1 VTELAG
7 SRVLVVGLGVSG
19 YAAARALRGVA
30 AAVRVTEGN
39 DSASIRARAATLL
52 RDGIAVE
59 IGGHDLDALEADL
72 AVLSPGIPPHSPVVR
87 ALVDR
92 GVPVISEVEC
102 AYRLAECDF
111 LAVTGTN
118 GKTTTT
124 SLLAAM
130 LREGGIECL
139 AAGNIGT
146 PLAEAVAQVSRD
158 GAIVLEASSFQLET
172 IERFRPGIA
181 VLLNVAE
188 DHMDWH
194 TSFDDYVAAKARLI
208 ENQRPGD
215 VFLPNFEDPLAMKI
229 AGAAASRVVPFSA
242 RALPEG
248 GIGVDGGH
256 IVYGASHIVPLDE
269 VPLPGLPGLEDTAAA
284 AGAALSYGVDGAAVR
299 RAIREF
305 RSLHHRLEVV
315 GVVDG
320 VTYID
325 DSKATNPHATLSAV
339 ETLENVVLVAGG
351 RSKGIDLSPLA
362 YTVPPVIA
370 VVALGEAAHEIER
383 IFDGIAPV
391 TLAADMDQAVRLAAG
406 RAEPGATVLLSPAC
420 ASLDMYE
427 NYAARG
433 RSFASAVGDLTHG
446 KRMS

>member
-1 VTELAG
+1 VTKLAG

-30 AAVRVTEGN
+30 ASVRVTEGN
-39 DSASIRARAATLL
+39 DTPAIRARAAALSSE
-52 RDGIAVE
+52 GISVE
-59 IGGHDLDALEADL
+59 IGGHDLDDPRADV
-72 AVLSPGIPPHSPVVR
+72 AVLSPGIPPHASVVR
-87 ALVDR
+87 ALVD
-92 GVPVISEVEC
+92 GDVPVIGEVEC
-102 AYRLAECDF
+102 AYRLAECQF
-111 LAVTGTN
+111 IAVTGTN

-130 LREGGIECL
+130 LHEGGVESL

-146 PLAEAVAQVSRD
+146 PLAEAVAQVSPD
-158 GAIVLEASSFQLET
+158 GVIVLEVSSFQLET
-172 IERFRPGIA
+172 IERFRPDVA
-181 VLLNVAE
+181 VLLNIAE

-194 TSFDDYVAAKARLI
+194 ASFDDYVAAKARLI
-208 ENQRPGD
+208 ENQRAGD

-229 AGAAASRVVPFSA
+229 AGAAAARVVPFSA

-248 GIGVDGGH
+248 GIGVEGGH
-256 IVYGASHIVPLDE
+256 IVYGASQIVSVDE

-299 RAIREF
+299 RAIKDF
-305 RSLHHRLEVV
+305 RPLHHRLEVV

-320 VTYID
+320 VTFID

-339 ETLENVVLVAGG
+339 ETLENVVLIAGG

-362 YTVPPVIA
+362 YAVPPVIA

-383 IFDGIAPV
+383 TFHGIAPV
-391 TLAADMDQAVRLAAG
+391 TLAADMDHAVRLAAD

-427 NYAARG
+427 DYAARG
-433 RSFASAVGDLTHG
+433 RSFARAVGALAHG
-446 KRMS
+446 KRVS